1 MLLLFNESINNTPT
15 TEENTENNNEKTL
28 TISSENTLDLGKEFL
43 FTHFKDSVKMQED
56 FEKIAKNYLV
66 KSFLVDYEGEKIIEK
81 SEINNQVRKTQ

>member
-66 KSFLVDYEGEKIIEK
+66 KSFLVDYEGKKIIEK